1 MTLLDDVRNTL
12 APNGSL
18 RAAVNFGNAAVAWR
32 DANGAPMG
40 PAINLANGLSNALGV
55 TCDLVH
61 YAAAGK
67 VMDGLDQGEWD
78 IAFLAI
84 DPVRERHL
92 AFSAPYLCISACYM
106 VCFDSPIQASK
117 QVDAPGNRVAVGRG
131 AAYDL
136 HLTRTLQQAQI
147 FRYPTA
153 SDAFKAFED
162 ESLSAGAGV
171 RDVVERYVAER
182 PHLRALRDDFLVID
196 QAVCLPR
203 KDPEATQACVQWINS
218 FLNSSLCTN

>member
-1 MTLLDDVRNTL
+1 MTLPDDVRNTL
-12 APNGSL
+12 APKGRL
-18 RAAVNFGNAAVAWR
+18 RAAVNFGNTAVAWR
-32 DANGAPMG
+32 DANGAPRG
-40 PAINLANGLSNALGV
+40 PAIDLANGLSNALRV
-55 TCDLVH
+55 TCDLVQ

-67 VMDGLDQGEWD
+67 VMDGLGRSEWD

-84 DPVRERHL
+84 DPVRERLL

-106 VCFDSPIQASK
+106 VRADSPIQASK
-117 QVDAPGNRVAVGRG
+117 QIDAPRNRIAVGRG

-136 HLTRTLQQAQI
+136 HLTRTLQHAQI
-147 FRYPTA
+147 CHYPTA

-162 ESLSAGAGV
+162 ESLNAGAGV

-182 PHLRALRDDFLVID
+182 PHLRALQDDFMVID

-203 KDPEATQACVQWINS
+203 KDLEATQACVQWINS
-218 FLNSSLCTN
+218 FLSRDS